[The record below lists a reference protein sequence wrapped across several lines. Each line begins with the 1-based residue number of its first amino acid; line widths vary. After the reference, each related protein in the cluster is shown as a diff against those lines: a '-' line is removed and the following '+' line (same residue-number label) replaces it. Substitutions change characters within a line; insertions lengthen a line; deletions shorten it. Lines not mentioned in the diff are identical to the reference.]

1 MIWIQI
7 DSRINEYGLR
17 KHATPEELEMRF
29 YGNEG
34 KTILYGD
41 RVLVAGHFWM
51 GSGRPSYYGAVYE
64 FLSDDHSCEGEI
76 GLRAVSEVE
85 HIDEG
90 HAIEWAMAGR

>member
-1 MIWIQI
+1 MNLN
-7 DSRINEYGLR
+7 DGMKKYLLRITT
-17 KHATPEELEMRF
+17 TPEELEMRF

-64 FLSDDHSCEGEI
+64 FLSEDHSCEGEI

>member
-1 MIWIQI
+1 MNLN
-7 DSRINEYGLR
+7 DGMKKYLLR
-17 KHATPEELEMRF
+17 TTTTPEELEMRF

-64 FLSDDHSCEGEI
+64 FLSEDHSCEGEI

>member
-1 MIWIQI
+1 MNLN
-7 DSRINEYGLR
+7 DGMKKYLLR
-17 KHATPEELEMRF
+17 TPTTPEELEMCF

-64 FLSDDHSCEGEI
+64 FLSEDHSCEGEI

>member
-1 MIWIQI
+1 MKLS
-7 DSRINEYGLR
+7 DGMRKYMLR
-17 KHATPEELEMRF
+17 TPTTPEELEMRF
-29 YGNEG
+29 YGGEG
-34 KTILYGD
+34 KTLIYGD

-51 GSGRPSYYGAVYE
+51 GSGRPSYYSAVYE

-85 HIDEG
+85 HVDEG

>member
-1 MIWIQI
+1 MNLN
-7 DSRINEYGLR
+7 DGMKKYLLR
-17 KHATPEELEMRF
+17 TPTTPEELEMRF

-90 HAIEWAMAGR
+90 HAIAWGMAQK